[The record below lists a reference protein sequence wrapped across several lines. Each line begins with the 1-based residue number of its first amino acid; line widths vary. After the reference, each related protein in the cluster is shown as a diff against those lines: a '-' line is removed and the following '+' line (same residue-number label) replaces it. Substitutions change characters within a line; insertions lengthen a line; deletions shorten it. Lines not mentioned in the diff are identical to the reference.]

1 MTAED
6 RLAELIIDIHKQSI
20 KSPSTH
26 VRLAEVISISPVRL
40 RWGEGIILENDRLV
54 IPQIYKNGYEIPYS
68 YRYID
73 TNGDMT
79 AETENL
85 KLKIELTIGDKVTI
99 APDEHW
105 KQWHIIDK
113 VGD

>member
-6 RLAELIIDIHKQSI
+6 RLAELIISIHKQSI

-40 RWGEGIILENDRLV
+40 RWGEGIILENDKLV
-54 IPQIYKNGYEIPYS
+54 IPQIYKEGYEIPFS
-68 YRYID
+68 YRYMN
-73 TNGDMT
+73 TAGNMT
-79 AETENL
+79 TETEKL
-85 KLKIELTIGDKVTI
+85 KLKIELTIGDKVTV

-105 KQWHIIDK
+105 KQWYIIDK